1 MIFRPKIFIS
11 STFKGNEKIR
21 NQIRDYFYSVG
32 AEPLLYEYDL
42 TPSIQPMTYR
52 INLADADFMIMI
64 IKESYGTETESGLSG
79 IHEEYKIAHNNNIPL
94 HVYLKRESASFSDG
108 IDNPL
113 IEDLKKDGISYY
125 YFDNDRDLLKRLK
138 ETTFTIAKEI
148 MLKEVETSK
157 IPKESI
163 IRLAGNTDYLRAIQV
178 ISIIESMKETI
189 EIYELDL
196 ITSNIFTACMECIGY
211 EFASLR
217 HHFINWKIDDALREM
232 LNIANEYSSHFRRD
246 FTSNGHYREYP
257 IKVLNTVKVC
267 HSLPNQSP
275 EWTLEDYRNN
285 MNIFFNAYEVFKKL
299 VQNIKTEIDII

>member
-11 STFKGNEKIR
+11 STFKENEKIR

-32 AEPLLYEYDL
+32 AEPLLYEYEL

-64 IKESYGTETESGLSG
+64 VKDNYGTETESGLSG

-94 HVYLKRESASFSDG
+94 RVYLKKDSSSSEG
-108 IDNPL
+108 VDNPL
-113 IEDLKKDGISYY
+113 LDDLKKDGISYY
-125 YFDNDRDLLKRLK
+125 YFDNDKDLLKRLK

-148 MLKEVETSK
+148 MLKEIETSK

-163 IRLAGNTDYLRAIQV
+163 IRLAGNSDYIRAMQV
-178 ISIIESMKETI
+178 VSIIESMKDAVQV
-189 EIYELDL
+189 YELDW
-196 ITSNIFTACMECIGY
+196 ITSNMFSACLECISY
-211 EFASLR
+211 EFASLG
-217 HHFINWKIDDALREM
+217 HHFINWKIDDALNEM
-232 LNIANEYSSHFRRD
+232 LAIANEYSNHFCRD

-257 IKVLNTVKVC
+257 VKIINLVNVSHSTYNKVTDWALG
-267 HSLPNQSP
+267 
-275 EWTLEDYRNN
+275 DYQNK
-285 MNIFFNAYEVFKKL
+285 MKEFFKAYEDFKKL

>member
-11 STFKGNEKIR
+11 STFTGNEELR

-32 AEPLLYEYDL
+32 AEPLLYEYEL

-52 INLADADFMIMI
+52 MNLSDADFMIMI
-64 IKESYGTETESGLSG
+64 VKDYYGTETESGLSG

-94 HVYLKRESASFSDG
+94 HVYLKKDSSSSEVV
-108 IDNPL
+108 DNPL
-113 IEDLKKDGISYY
+113 IDDLKKDGISFY
-125 YFDNDRDLLKRLK
+125 YFDNDEDLLKRLK

-157 IPKESI
+157 IPKDSI
-163 IRLAGNTDYLRAIQV
+163 IRLAGNTDYLRAIQI
-178 ISIIESMKETI
+178 ISIIESMKEAI

-211 EFASLR
+211 EFASLK

-232 LNIANEYSSHFRRD
+232 LNIANEYSSHFCRD

-267 HSLPNQSP
+267 HSLPNQSMD
-275 EWTLEDYRNN
+275 WTLDNYRNN
-285 MNIFFNAYEVFKKL
+285 MNKFFNAYEVFKKL
-299 VQNIKTEIDII
+299 VQNVKTEIDII